1 MIFFF
6 AEKYFDKYCKK
17 AVLLT
22 ATPLVFRIGS
32 RQSETGGKGKVVDQS
47 RRLSTSVDYLPG
59 RFNRSRQ
66 LNLKHDLLLMHSSQ
80 LKGQFSKTS
89 HQTKTVKKILKIE
102 PSLWLGFL
110 RETRFIISRW
120 TKNRKLTVKFSL
132 YSSVSLLVFRLRCWF
147 CRFRTLEIIH
157 NNSIFVIYKNFWSR
171 FI

>member
-1 MIFFF
+1 MIFFYTKNILITTNTVKRLF
-6 AEKYFDKYCKK
+6 
-17 AVLLT
+17 LLT
-22 ATPLVFRIGS
+22 ATPLVFRIES

-59 RFNRSRQ
+59 RFYGSRQ
-66 LNLKHDLLLMHSSQ
+66 LNLKHDVLLMHSS
-80 LKGQFSKTS
+80 
-89 HQTKTVKKILKIE
+89 TKKANFQNFQITPNQNCEKILKIE

-147 CRFRTLEIIH
+147 LGLGLW
-157 NNSIFVIYKNFWSR
+157 K
-171 FI
+171 